1 MKAYYVFL
9 DGKEKMVVMGWSV
22 KDAVYFA
29 MKEFFKPFKW
39 WKSCE
44 IYNKEKQLLAS
55 KKKRKPW
62 VIYEG
67 KRNDQYDRKRFC
79 SKRRSCKFSN
89 ETISELVWN

>member
-29 MKEFFKPFKW
+29 RKELFKPFHR

-44 IYNKEKQLLAS
+44 IYNKEKQLLA
-55 KKKRKPW
+55 KKEKKEFW
-62 VIYEG
+62 AFY
-67 KRNDQYDRKRFC
+67 
-79 SKRRSCKFSN
+79 
-89 ETISELVWN
+89 